1 LGDSSANQ
9 FDDRNDFSKN
19 FSKMKNS
26 FEHMKPCLQEEPPA
40 LAERKDFNNLRS
52 ATMKEKKDN
61 VMEVRSQL

>member
-1 LGDSSANQ
+1 
-9 FDDRNDFSKN
+9 
-19 FSKMKNS
+19 MKNS

-61 VMEVRSQL
+61 VMEVRSQLQRSVKEVRAEEICEQ

>member
-1 LGDSSANQ
+1 
-9 FDDRNDFSKN
+9 
-19 FSKMKNS
+19 
-26 FEHMKPCLQEEPPA
+26 MKPCLQEEPPA